1 MPKDI
6 ESIKQE
12 KHFRDFRVER
22 ASVNAETRTVQLSFS
37 SELPVERWFGIEVL
51 EHTKSAC
58 DLSRLNN
65 GGALLVDHDPS
76 DQVGVIESAEIDT
89 KEKKGRA
96 IVRFGKSQRANEIF
110 QDVQDGI
117 RSLVSVGYDISEYVT
132 EKGKSG
138 AADTMRITKWQPLEV
153 SIVSIPADPSVGVGR
168 NHDKTDETHMNRIH
182 LDPAPSPGG
191 GGAAPAPAPAPTPS
205 VNVEEITRGIRT
217 KETERVKIIRELAK
231 RRDMIDFGEEHV
243 AAGTSSDEFAHALLA
258 KLPGARVLTPAE
270 RNPSLG
276 MTRDDIKRYSIVRA
290 MNRMANK
297 LPVDGFEK
305 EISDEV
311 AKRVKREAS
320 GFLIPSDIMNSE
332 IPGLRSVQ
340 NRTLNIN
347 SQTAGGLLVGTEVGS
362 MIELLRNKT
371 VVASMGATTLSG
383 LVGNL
388 ALPRQTGGATAY
400 WLDET
405 GQVTASD
412 QSFGQLGLTPKRLVG
427 LTKYTKQ
434 LLAQA
439 SIDVEGFVR
448 NDLTTV
454 LAIAKDKAAIQGAA
468 SAGEPVGILNTT
480 GVNSVSFGGAP
491 TWAKIVDFEKETD
504 IDNALMGTIGYLSTP
519 ATRAK
524 WKTTVKAANTAVYLL
539 DGNEANGYKFASTN
553 QFPTSGT
560 LNQVIFGNWADLI
573 LADWDGIDV
582 VVDPYSLADTNIV
595 RVVITIMTDI
605 GVRHAVSFCI
615 SSDSGAQ

>member
-12 KHFRDFRVER
+12 KQFRSFRVEKS
-22 ASVNAETRTVQLSFS
+22 SVNAENRTVELSFS
-37 SELPVERWFGIEVL
+37 SETPVERWFGMEVL
-51 EHTKSAC
+51 DHSKAAC

-65 GGALLVDHDPS
+65 GGALLVDHDPR
-76 DQVGVIESAEIDT
+76 DHVGVIESAEIDT

-96 IVRFGKSQRANEIF
+96 VVRFGKSQRANEVF

-117 RSLVSVGYDISEYVT
+117 KQLVSVGYDIIEHRT
-132 EKGKSG
+132 EKGKANSP
-138 AADTMRITKWQPLEV
+138 DTVVITRWQPLEV
-153 SIVSIPADPSVGVGR
+153 SLVSIPADPSVGVGR
-168 NHDKTDETHMNRIH
+168 NHDKKDETHMNRLH

-191 GGAAPAPAPAPTPS
+191 GGAAPATPAPTPT
-205 VNVEEITRGIRT
+205 VNVEEITRNIRT
-217 KETERVKIIRELAK
+217 KETERVKVIRSLAK
-231 RRDMIDFGEEHV
+231 IHNLADFGEEHV
-243 AAGTSSDEFAHALLA
+243 AAGTEADQFRHVLLE
-258 KLPGARVLTPAE
+258 KIPNARVLTPAE

-539 DGNEANGYKFASTN
+539 DGNEVNGYKFASTN